1 MYDLGPYIVFHHSS
15 ASAYY
20 EEQEMGKAWKRRL
33 SYTVDGLLVVC
44 ILVWLTTLPSMI
56 LSFLPILSVLQ
67 GTIQKLVNKIV
78 GSHPFI
84 QNFSLQ
90 H

>member
-1 MYDLGPYIVFHHSS
+1 
-15 ASAYY
+15 
-20 EEQEMGKAWKRRL
+20 MGTRL

-90 H
+90 HWLYQKKMLYPNVFHAKCFVGI